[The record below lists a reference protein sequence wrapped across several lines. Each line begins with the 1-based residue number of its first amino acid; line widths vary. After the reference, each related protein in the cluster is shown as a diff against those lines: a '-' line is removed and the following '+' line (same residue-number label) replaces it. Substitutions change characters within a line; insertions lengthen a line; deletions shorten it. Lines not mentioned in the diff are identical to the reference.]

1 MNPLLTVFII
11 GVLGYLLGSIKVKGL
26 SLGTSGVLIVALLF
40 GHYGMEIPSVIREF
54 GLICFVTAVGFI
66 AGSCPDYVRK
76 SLAVKHSPHG
86 DVQGQNLT
94 FHLLA
99 G

>member
-26 SLGTSGVLIVALLF
+26 SLGTSSVLIVALLF

-66 AGSCPDYVRK
+66 ALRRRLHAGS
-76 SLAVKHSPHG
+76 
-86 DVQGQNLT
+86 
-94 FHLLA
+94 A
-99 G
+99 GRSCCFQRTAASAG